1 MGNWV
6 FGCDICQEV
15 CPWNRKHA
23 KPTSENAFQAREGL
37 NAPALTDLLHMD
49 QEAFSK
55 RFKNSPIKRA
65 KRRGLLRNVAVALGN
80 VGSKS
85 EVPALTNALK
95 DDEPLVRQHAA
106 WALGKIGGGAGKTG
120 TPQSTIV

>member
-1 MGNWV
+1 
-6 FGCDICQEV
+6 
-15 CPWNRKHA
+15 
-23 KPTSENAFQAREGL
+23 
-37 NAPALTDLLHMD
+37 MD

-85 EVPALTNALK
+85 EVPALSKALK

-106 WALGKIGGGAGKTG
+106 WALGKIGGARARRALDKALLCECDAEVIDEMRFAIKKIKRKRT
-120 TPQSTIV
+120 